1 MKTRKYIM
9 ALESISIRK
18 MENQT
23 QDFYEAVVVMS
34 KRAKQVLNNRIA
46 EQMMV
51 SNEEVE
57 MGVYDQI
64 FEKNP
69 DDYVIATGESHSV
82 EEFLALATEY
92 AELGDWHELV
102 EIDHEL
108 RPTDIDDLV
117 GDSSKAQKQL
127 QWKPKMKFKDLV
139 KNMVEHDLDYF
150 KLRSDPINDYTG

>member
-1 MKTRKYIM
+1 M

-46 EQMMV
+46 EQMLV

-64 FEKNP
+64 LDKNP
-69 DDYVIATGESHSV
+69 EDYEEIEKATTV
-82 EEFLALATEY
+82 AVKEFIN
-92 AELGDWHELV
+92 GELV
-102 EIDHEL
+102 
-108 RPTDIDDLV
+108 
-117 GDSSKAQKQL
+117 
-127 QWKPKMKFKDLV
+127 WK
-139 KNMVEHDLDYF
+139 NSEEEA
-150 KLRSDPINDYTG
+150 

>member
-1 MKTRKYIM
+1 M

-46 EQMMV
+46 EKMTV

-64 FEKNP
+64 FDKNP
-69 DDYVIATGESHSV
+69 EDYEEIEKATTV
-82 EEFLALATEY
+82 AVKEFIN
-92 AELGDWHELV
+92 GELV
-102 EIDHEL
+102 
-108 RPTDIDDLV
+108 
-117 GDSSKAQKQL
+117 
-127 QWKPKMKFKDLV
+127 WK
-139 KNMVEHDLDYF
+139 NSEEEA
-150 KLRSDPINDYTG
+150 

>member
-1 MKTRKYIM
+1 M

-18 MENQT
+18 MEKQT

-64 FEKNP
+64 FDKNP
-69 DDYVIATGESHSV
+69 EDYEEIEKATTV
-82 EEFLALATEY
+82 AVKEFIN
-92 AELGDWHELV
+92 GELV
-102 EIDHEL
+102 
-108 RPTDIDDLV
+108 
-117 GDSSKAQKQL
+117 
-127 QWKPKMKFKDLV
+127 WK
-139 KNMVEHDLDYF
+139 NSEEEA
-150 KLRSDPINDYTG
+150 

>member
-1 MKTRKYIM
+1 M

-46 EQMMV
+46 QQMMV

-64 FEKNP
+64 LDKNP
-69 DDYVIATGESHSV
+69 EDYEEIEKATTV
-82 EEFLALATEY
+82 AVKEFIN
-92 AELGDWHELV
+92 GELV
-102 EIDHEL
+102 
-108 RPTDIDDLV
+108 
-117 GDSSKAQKQL
+117 
-127 QWKPKMKFKDLV
+127 WKNSEK
-139 KNMVEHDLDYF
+139 EA
-150 KLRSDPINDYTG
+150 

>member
-1 MKTRKYIM
+1 M

-46 EQMMV
+46 EKMMV

-64 FEKNP
+64 FDKNP
-69 DDYVIATGESHSV
+69 EDYEEIEKATTV
-82 EEFLALATEY
+82 AVKEFIN
-92 AELGDWHELV
+92 GELV
-102 EIDHEL
+102 WKN
-108 RPTDIDDLV
+108 
-117 GDSSKAQKQL
+117 SKEEA
-127 QWKPKMKFKDLV
+127 
-139 KNMVEHDLDYF
+139 
-150 KLRSDPINDYTG
+150 

>member
-1 MKTRKYIM
+1 M

-64 FEKNP
+64 FDKNP
-69 DDYVIATGESHSV
+69 EDYEEIEKATTVAVKEFINGGLIWKNS
-82 EEFLALATEY
+82 EEEA
-92 AELGDWHELV
+92 
-102 EIDHEL
+102 
-108 RPTDIDDLV
+108 
-117 GDSSKAQKQL
+117 
-127 QWKPKMKFKDLV
+127 
-139 KNMVEHDLDYF
+139 
-150 KLRSDPINDYTG
+150 